1 MKLLIELMLLG
12 CSEYSARLRAKSIK
26 HHRYAKWEQ
35 HLDRTYNKQS
45 RYGEMFDIF
54 HGARMMPSATAAGEP
69 SSGETEEQRISRNR
83 REQKG
88 RRLLAAGSGLC
99 QRIILASLLECR
111 VSPVRHDRSSAARAV
126 GPDVRAFAHRH

>member
-45 RYGEMFDIF
+45 RYGDMFDIF
-54 HGARMMPSATAAGEP
+54 HDAQAMLTK
-69 SSGETEEQRISRNR
+69 N
-83 REQKG
+83 G
-88 RRLLAAGSGLC
+88 RLIFQSIHFHEFDFR
-99 QRIILASLLECR
+99 
-111 VSPVRHDRSSAARAV
+111 PV
-126 GPDVRAFAHRH
+126 P

>member
-26 HHRYAKWEQ
+26 HHRYVKWEQ

-54 HGARMMPSATAAGEP
+54 HGARMMPNVKVSDRSQPPLTLDLSASE
-69 SSGETEEQRISRNR
+69 S
-83 REQKG
+83 
-88 RRLLAAGSGLC
+88 AGSD
-99 QRIILASLLECR
+99 SLHRLG
-111 VSPVRHDRSSAARAV
+111 HSSQETGA
-126 GPDVRAFAHRH
+126 